1 MTKVQKAS
9 TGSLNRLTKGA
20 GIFVEDVQEVVECMN
35 WSAANRPNL
44 HFSMLAGPS
53 GSSIEGG
60 VGSSWGFIAS
70 GVNTMFDTDIYIA
83 PDAISGTFGAWVN
96 AHATA
101 SNQALTTITI
111 TGEVGSTYLTIA
123 HASGTSTVGR
133 EVTTTFD
140 WGPVGRG
147 GFARCEIEG
156 SASQHDRY
164 YINAIRLE
172 DTVIAT
178 QDEMRDPY
186 PVSVVLT
193 PGAPAPTSSIDL
205 SHSFVGDGVNNIIS
219 SSLTFNEILK
229 GVYGAVSGTSTMSI
243 SAWFYVSGSDAL
255 PTTWPS
261 TGVLFGVRNS
271 GGGASVRQ
279 NSVSMAARA
288 GVPTQANF
296 SWCSSPTNIINDGLL
311 NPAST
316 VNTWHHMLWV
326 FSGSGATSAERNKLW
341 IDGTAMSLTFVSPP
355 PLSIASSSNNICWAS
370 QQAGAN
376 RSPIAFH
383 NFGMYTAALTGTH
396 ASEQYFSSGTSD
408 LRTLSGAETLFLYI
422 PGTGS
427 ATGGFLSGTI
437 TPTSGTTTCQ
447 IRAVSLAD
455 TDITS
460 SVPPT
465 GVITW

>member
-9 TGSLNRLTKGA
+9 TGSLNRLTKGS
-20 GIFVEDVQEVVECMN
+20 GIFIEDVQEVVECMN

-53 GSSIEGG
+53 GSSMQGG

-83 PDAISGTFGAWVN
+83 PDAVSGTFGAWVE
-96 AHATA
+96 AFATA
-101 SNQALTTITI
+101 SNQCLTTITI
-111 TGEVGSTYLTIA
+111 TGEVGSTYWTIA

-140 WGPVGRG
+140 WGVVGRG

-164 YINAIRLE
+164 YINALRLE
-172 DTVIAT
+172 DTVIT
-178 QDEMRDPY
+178 EQHEMRDPY

-205 SHSFVGDGVNNIIS
+205 SHSFVGDAVNNIIS
-219 SSLTFNEILK
+219 SSLTFNEILE
-229 GVYGAVSGTSTMSI
+229 GVYGAVSGTQTMSI

-255 PTTWPS
+255 PTTWPLNP
-261 TGVLFGVRNS
+261 LFGVRNS
-271 GGGASVRQ
+271 SGSPLGTRQ
-279 NSVSMAARA
+279 NSISMQARA
-288 GVPTQANF
+288 GVPTTANF
-296 SWCSSPTNIINDGLL
+296 SWCSSPTNIVNNGLL
-311 NPAST
+311 NPCPT

-326 FSGSGATSAERNKLW
+326 FSGSGATDADRNKLW
-341 IDGTAMSLTFVSPP
+341 IDGVAQSMTFASSVPT
-355 PLSIASSSNNICWAS
+355 SIASSSNNITWGS
-370 QQAGAN
+370 QQSGGA
-376 RSPIAFH
+376 RAAVAFH
-383 NFGMYTAALTGTH
+383 NFGMYSAALTGTH
-396 ASEQYFSSGTSD
+396 ASEHFFSSGTSD
-408 LRTLSGAETLFLYI
+408 LRTLSDPETLFLYM

-427 ATGGFLSGTI
+427 ASGGFISGTVM
-437 TPTSGTTTCQ
+437 PTSGTTTCQ
-447 IRAVSLAD
+447 VRAVNLAD
-455 TDITS
+455 SDITG